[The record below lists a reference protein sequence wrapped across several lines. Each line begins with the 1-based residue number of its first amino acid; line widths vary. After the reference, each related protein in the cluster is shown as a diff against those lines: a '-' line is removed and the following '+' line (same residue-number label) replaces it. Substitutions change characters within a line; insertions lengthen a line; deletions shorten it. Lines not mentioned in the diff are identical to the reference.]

1 MLEINTVMKF
11 IILGQTG
18 LLEGIGPLEL
28 LLAFVLIAVLALV
41 IVLAVLIC
49 VKPVKPKRGYS
60 NLSENT
66 NSELSRSDTKPKEV
80 ASGKIGQSSAM
91 ENDSSSPEGRS
102 TNYKLSRSDT
112 KPKEVVSGEIGQS
125 SAMENDSPSPEDRN
139 WCMFIHLSQFC
150 VYIIPIA
157 GLIAPLILWLM
168 KKDGSALID
177 LHGRIVMN
185 WIITEFILVIVFVI
199 LCFVIVGIPLLLGL
213 LVVSFVFPILGAV
226 KVQNG
231 ETWIYPFSFKFLKLD
246 F

>member
-1 MLEINTVMKF
+1 MLEINTVINF
-11 IILGQTG
+11 IIIGQTG
-18 LLEGIGPLEL
+18 LLQGIGPLEL
-28 LLAFVLIAVLALV
+28 LLAFVLTAVLALV

-49 VKPVKPKRGYS
+49 VKPAKPKRGHS

-80 ASGKIGQSSAM
+80 ASGKIGQSSAI
-91 ENDSSSPEGRS
+91 ENDSS
-102 TNYKLSRSDT
+102 
-112 KPKEVVSGEIGQS
+112 
-125 SAMENDSPSPEDRN
+125 SPEDRN

-150 VYIIPIA
+150 VYIIPLA
-157 GLIAPLILWLM
+157 GLIAPLILWLL
-168 KKDGSALID
+168 KKDRSALID

-185 WIITEFILVIVFVI
+185 WIITEFILFIVFTI
-199 LCFVIVGIPLLLGL
+199 LILVIVGIPLLLGL